1 MKRSEQNGKNS
12 EMQKRETCSGGQSVG
27 KGSPVKEH
35 AAGLP
40 VSREPVTEGSGK
52 VPSGC
57 FLADAGEHDPVGL
70 PQAIV
75 SPLLRWYAENAR
87 PLPWRMMPDPYRVWV
102 SEIMLQQTRVEAVK
116 PYYERFLSAFP
127 DIRSFAAAG
136 EDVYLKYWE
145 GLGYYSRVRNMHRF
159 AVEVT
164 EKYGGVIPGD
174 RETLLRLPGIGPYT
188 SGAIA
193 SIAYG
198 VPVPAVDGN
207 VLRVVTRLT
216 SDGGDIGDNRV
227 RRRIEEA
234 IAAVIPAHLP
244 GDFNQALIELG
255 ATVCVPNGEA
265 QCSRCPVRE
274 FCQAFAEG
282 TVEKYPVK
290 APKAARRAENK
301 TVLLVTDGKRIL
313 LDKRPA
319 RGLLAGLY
327 EFPNRE
333 GLLTRKEA
341 EGAVLT
347 LGLEPLESAGL
358 PAAKHIFTH
367 IEWHMVGYLIR
378 VAPPMELPA
387 PYLAADLSEV
397 RDNYA
402 LPSAFAAYRAC
413 LPEI

>member
-1 MKRSEQNGKNS
+1 MKRSEQNGKNP
-12 EMQKRETCSGGQSVG
+12 EKQTRKAVSGGQCLGQV
-27 KGSPVKEH
+27 PPAPEN
-35 AAGLP
+35 AAGTP
-40 VSREPVTEGSGK
+40 ASGEPATREFGGVF
-52 VPSGC
+52 SGC
-57 FLADAGEHDPVGL
+57 SPADDGAHQPVGV
-70 PQAIV
+70 PRKIV

-87 PLPWRMMPDPYRVWV
+87 PLPWRMTPDPYRVWV

-127 DIRSFAAAG
+127 DIRAFAAAG

-216 SDGGDIGDNRV
+216 ADGGDIGDNRV

-234 IAAVIPAHLP
+234 VAAVIPARLP

-265 QCSRCPVRE
+265 QCSRCPIRE
-274 FCQAFAEG
+274 FCRAFAEG

-290 APKAARRAENK
+290 APKAARRVEKK

-333 GLLTRKEA
+333 GHLTREEA
-341 EGAVLT
+341 EAAILA
-347 LGLEPLESAGL
+347 LGLEPLESVAL

-378 VAPPMELPA
+378 VAPPMELPS
-387 PYLAADLSEV
+387 PYLAVDLSEV

>member
-1 MKRSEQNGKNS
+1 MKRSEQKGKDP
-12 EMQKRETCSGGQSVG
+12 ELQKSDDGIGGQSVG
-27 KGSPVKEH
+27 KGSPATEN
-35 AAGLP
+35 AAGIP
-40 VSREPVTEGSGK
+40 ASHEPAIRKSDGVQSGRI
-52 VPSGC
+52 S
-57 FLADAGEHDPVGL
+57 ADAGERDPVGL

-75 SPLLRWYAENAR
+75 SPLIQWYAENAR
-87 PLPWRMMPDPYRVWV
+87 PLPWRMTPDPYRVWV

-127 DIRSFAAAG
+127 DIRAFAAAG

-216 SDGGDIGDNRV
+216 ADGGDIGDNRV

-234 IAAVIPAHLP
+234 VAAVIPAHLP

-265 QCSRCPVRE
+265 QCSRCPARG
-274 FCQAFAEG
+274 FCRAFAEG

-290 APKAARRAENK
+290 APKAARRVEDR

-333 GLLTRKEA
+333 GHLTREA
-341 EGAVLT
+341 AEEAVLA
-347 LGLEPLESAGL
+347 LGLKPQGSAAL

-397 RDNYA
+397 RDSYA
-402 LPSAFAAYRAC
+402 LPSAFSAYRAC
-413 LPEI
+413 LPEV

>member
-1 MKRSEQNGKNS
+1 MKRSEQNGQNP
-12 EMQKRETCSGGQSVG
+12 EMQKREAVSGGQC
-27 KGSPVKEH
+27 
-35 AAGLP
+35 
-40 VSREPVTEGSGK
+40 SGK
-52 VPSGC
+52 VSSATENVAGIPASGEPATKESDEAQSGC
-57 FLADAGEHDPVGL
+57 FPAEAGEHHPVGL
-70 PQAIV
+70 PQEIV

-87 PLPWRMMPDPYRVWV
+87 PLPWRMTPDPYRVWV

-127 DIRSFAAAG
+127 DIRVFAAAG

-164 EKYGGVIPGD
+164 EKYGGVIPSD
-174 RETLLRLPGIGPYT
+174 REALLRLPGIGPYT

-193 SIAYG
+193 SIAFG
-198 VPVPAVDGN
+198 IPVPAVDGN
-207 VLRVVTRLT
+207 VLRVVTRLMA
-216 SDGGDIGDNRV
+216 DGGDIGDNRV

-234 IAAVIPAHLP
+234 VAAVIPTHLP

-274 FCQAFAEG
+274 FCRAFAEG

-290 APKAARRAENK
+290 APKAARRVEKK

-333 GLLTRKEA
+333 GHLTREEA
-341 EGAVLT
+341 EETVLT
-347 LGLEPLESAGL
+347 LGLMPLESVGL

-397 RDNYA
+397 RDSYA

>member
-1 MKRSEQNGKNS
+1 MKRSEQNGKNP

-40 VSREPVTEGSGK
+40 VSHEPVTEGSGK

-198 VPVPAVDGN
+198 GSRSGGGRERASRCDPPYVGRRRYRGQPGTP
-207 VLRVVTRLT
+207 
-216 SDGGDIGDNRV
+216 SDRGGDC
-227 RRRIEEA
+227 
-234 IAAVIPAHLP
+234 AVIPAHLP

-290 APKAARRAENK
+290 APKAARPGREQDGSARDRRQADPVGQAPRAGASGRALRIPEPGGASD
-301 TVLLVTDGKRIL
+301 TQGGGGGGPDAWVGAAGVRCSPCGK
-313 LDKRPA
+313 A
-319 RGLLAGLY
+319 Y
-327 EFPNRE
+327 F
-333 GLLTRKEA
+333 
-341 EGAVLT
+341 
-347 LGLEPLESAGL
+347 
-358 PAAKHIFTH
+358 
-367 IEWHMVGYLIR
+367 
-378 VAPPMELPA
+378 
-387 PYLAADLSEV
+387 
-397 RDNYA
+397 YA
-402 LPSAFAAYRAC
+402 H
-413 LPEI
+413 